1 MVVNQIVDQKN
12 VRQLIRTFVNISK
25 NLQKIVRNV
34 TIFFM
39 YLFSIKQEE
48 IFSCTYFP
56 LNRRKCYNFFMYLFL
71 YQYQYFI
78 EIDDICEH
86 FQKLMKIVGKF
97 VEICRNYVYIVDI
110 CTNKVN
116 SGLILRIMSNFNL
129 LYYKQVKY
137 FHVLIFH

>member
-39 YLFSIKQEE
+39 YLF
-48 IFSCTYFP
+48 
-56 LNRRKCYNFFMYLFL
+56 L

-97 VEICRNYVYIVDI
+97 VENCRKFV
-110 CTNKVN
+110 
-116 SGLILRIMSNFNL
+116 GIMSKL
-129 LYYKQVKY
+129 Q
-137 FHVLIFH
+137 IFVQIK